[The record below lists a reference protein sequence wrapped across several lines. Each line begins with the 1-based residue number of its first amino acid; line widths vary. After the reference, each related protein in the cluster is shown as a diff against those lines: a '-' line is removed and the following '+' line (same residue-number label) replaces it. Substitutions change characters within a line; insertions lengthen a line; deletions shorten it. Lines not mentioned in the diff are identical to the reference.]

1 MVFSKACEYGI
12 RAVLYIAHQSLNQER
27 ATLKDIAAQIDSP
40 VAFTA
45 KILQQL
51 TKQEVLTSTK
61 GPTGGFKLEKEK
73 MKNTKLLEVVEA
85 IDGKDLFSQCGLG
98 LKECSETHPC
108 PVHNEFKHVRNS
120 LHKMMQNTNI
130 LDLVKGLEKRETYLK
145 R

>member
-130 LDLVKGLEKRETYLK
+130 LDLAKGLEKRETYLK